1 MYVLGLLR
9 LLESMPILML
19 LYPIVIVLHLST
31 RYYLPTFVGN
41 AYVSAVHDKYSIY
54 AARVRKRITLAL
66 LVK

>member
-19 LYPIVIVLHLST
+19 LYPIVIALST

-41 AYVSAVHDKYSIY
+41 AYVSAVHDRYSSIY

>member
-19 LYPIVIVLHLST
+19 LYPIVIALST

-41 AYVSAVHDKYSIY
+41 AYVSAVYDKYSIY

>member
-19 LYPIVIVLHLST
+19 LYPIVIALST

>member
-19 LYPIVIVLHLST
+19 LYPIVIALST

-41 AYVSAVHDKYSIY
+41 AYVSAVHDKYSIN